1 MDGMRRNGKVQQKV
15 KVAMEM
21 KIKRLVLFIYL
32 YTLKKIYKYT
42 ESKNGVPCIAM
53 PTPLSTLHL
62 AHEMGSGGMGV
73 S

>member
-1 MDGMRRNGKVQQKV
+1 MDGMRRNGKDQQKV

-42 ESKNGVPCIAM
+42 
-53 PTPLSTLHL
+53 
-62 AHEMGSGGMGV
+62 
-73 S
+73 